1 MKTAKNI
8 NNIVKIAV
16 LSALAFVLMLLE
28 IPLPFIAPP
37 FYEMDLSEVIVLIGS
52 FALGPWAGVLIE
64 LLKNVLNIIVT
75 GSSTAYVGEFAN
87 FVTGCSFVLPAA
99 SLYVLKRDRKH
110 AVLGMIFGSLSL
122 AVVGGM
128 INYFIMVP
136 LYAELYMPM
145 ETILGMAADIFP
157 VIDSLWKMI
166 LFCVVPFN
174 LIKGALCS
182 VITFLLYKRIAV
194 LLKK

>member
-8 NNIVKIAV
+8 NTIVKIGV

-28 IPLPFIAPP
+28 IPLPFIAPA
-37 FYEMDLSEVIVLIGS
+37 FYEMDFSEVIVLIGS

-64 LLKNVLNIIVT
+64 LIKNVLNIIVT

-87 FVTGCSFVLPAA
+87 FVTGCAFILPA
-99 SLYVLKRDRKH
+99 SILYAYHRDRKY
-110 AVLGMIFGSLSL
+110 AMLGMVLGTLSL
-122 AVVGGM
+122 AIIGGC

-166 LFCVVPFN
+166 LLCVVPFN
-174 LIKGALCS
+174 LIKGILCS

>member
-1 MKTAKNI
+1 MKTAKHI
-8 NNIVKIAV
+8 NTIVKIGV

-37 FYEMDLSEVIVLIGS
+37 FYEMDFSEVIVLIGS
-52 FALGPWAGVLIE
+52 FALGPWAGVVIE
-64 LLKNVLNIIVT
+64 LIKNLLNLIVT

-87 FVTGCSFVLPAA
+87 FVTGCAFVLPAA
-99 SLYVLKRDRKH
+99 FLYVIKRDRTH
-110 AVLGMIFGSLSL
+110 AVHGMVLGTISL
-122 AVVGGM
+122 AFVGAL

-145 ETILGMAADIFP
+145 ETILGMAAEIFP
-157 VIDSLWKMI
+157 SIDSLWKMI
-166 LFCVVPFN
+166 LLCVVPFN
-174 LIKGALCS
+174 MIKGVLCS
-182 VITFLLYKRIAV
+182 IITFLLYKRIAV